1 MRLPLFVSAG
11 LLAACAA
18 LAAPGQLMSVQL
30 KSADLREK
38 ASPFG
43 AISGS
48 LAYGDRVIV
57 AEQSGPWCHVKKAPE
72 GDLAGWVHISAL
84 TEKHIL
90 LKAGGDTSTGASSDE
105 VAIAGKGFNPQVE
118 SQYKNANAKLDFATI
133 DKMEKIK
140 IPLPEIRAF
149 VDAGNLGK
157 GGAK

>member
-1 MRLPLFVSAG
+1 MRLRVLISAG

-18 LAAPGQLMSVQL
+18 LAAPNQLMSIQL
-30 KSADLREK
+30 KSADLRES

-43 AISGS
+43 AVKGN

-57 AEQSGPWCHVKKAPE
+57 LEESGAWRNVKKAPE
-72 GDLAGWVHISAL
+72 GTVTGWVHISAL

-90 LKAGGDTSTGASSDE
+90 LKSSGDTSTGASSDE

-133 DKMEKIK
+133 DRMEKIR
-140 IPLPEIRAF
+140 IPLPDIRAF
-149 VDAGNLGK
+149 VEPVAPAK